1 MRVWVHSH
9 DAARHLWAPCVAAV
23 RQFVHEAEDVLVLT
37 EALANEDL
45 TPAEVQAGV
54 RLKPCG
60 DGAFNVRLKK
70 ALEDVPAATRVL
82 YAQDDFIFFR
92 PVGATVLTAMH
103 DAISSCSACFV
114 RLLNT
119 PEQTSAECGVVSV
132 APAPSPPPALAKVC
146 QVVEYAPSS
155 PFLFSHQA
163 TLWRADILRLCVG
176 DASRPESAFENEVL
190 GTRRLQRYV
199 RETAGVGPM
208 LGIHHDAYRTVVG
221 HPGKPGVI
229 NAYGDAL
236 IPFARAL
243 AAQSQKGTR
252 VDTNGLKALLRTATA
267 AAGPPQTPPLDAKA
281 LAAVHSFDRQHALV
295 MRIQAAARAGSREF
309 ACPLCR
315 KPFKSMA
322 DFYGVDHAC
331 IDSDA
336 VAFFRA
342 VRGV

>member
-1 MRVWVHSH
+1 M
-9 DAARHLWAPCVAAV
+9 
-23 RQFVHEAEDVLVLT
+23 
-37 EALANEDL
+37 
-45 TPAEVQAGV
+45 
-54 RLKPCG
+54 
-60 DGAFNVRLKK
+60 
-70 ALEDVPAATRVL
+70 
-82 YAQDDFIFFR
+82 
-92 PVGATVLTAMH
+92 
-103 DAISSCSACFV
+103 
-114 RLLNT
+114 
-119 PEQTSAECGVVSV
+119 
-132 APAPSPPPALAKVC
+132 
-146 QVVEYAPSS
+146 
-155 PFLFSHQA
+155 
-163 TLWRADILRLCVG
+163 
-176 DASRPESAFENEVL
+176 
-190 GTRRLQRYV
+190 
-199 RETAGVGPM
+199 
-208 LGIHHDAYRTVVG
+208 
-221 HPGKPGVI
+221 I